1 MTIRTDKAQTTM
13 DHELIVAERYRWW
26 GVYLIREKRRL
37 RGIAEA
43 VQAEE
48 AAAALKQQTNH
59 LEEQIASDG
68 SETPEEL
75 LTRVDTELGM
85 TDALMQLASTESEG
99 IDELDTSE
107 GAIKDKPPI
116 PEDRLRRKLA
126 GRARLLA
133 SKQDDTEDEAF

>member
-59 LEEQIASDG
+59 LEEQIVSDG

-75 LTRVDTELGM
+75 LTRVDTELDLA
-85 TDALMQLASTESEG
+85 DALQEMAPTESVEA
-99 IDELDTSE
+99 EEPDTR
-107 GAIKDKPPI
+107 ADAAQDKQPI